1 MNRPLA
7 TIAGAVAVVATGVAV
22 WAGTNFALAVP
33 AATAAVAAAA
43 FLFVESAPS
52 VARRARPPGAP
63 RSSGEVDRLRTAFR
77 TGRVGRELIVSLL
90 DNYERTGPNPA
101 FAGRR
106 PEEQARLVR
115 LSGAEFREY
124 VRGRIDELEARS

>member
-1 MNRPLA
+1 MNRPLTA
-7 TIAGAVAVVATGVAV
+7 FAGAVAAVATGVAV
-22 WAGTNFALAVP
+22 WAGTNVALALP
-33 AATAAVAAAA
+33 AATVAVAAAA
-43 FLFVESAPS
+43 LLFVESVPS
-52 VARRARPPGAP
+52 VTRRGLPPVP
-63 RSSGEVDRLRTAFR
+63 LRSSSGVDRIRTAFR

-106 PEEQARLVR
+106 PEEQARLAR
-115 LSGAEFREY
+115 LTGSEFREY

>member
-1 MNRPLA
+1 MNRPLTA
-7 TIAGAVAVVATGVAV
+7 FAGAVAAVATGIAV
-22 WAGTNFALAVP
+22 WAGTNVALALP
-33 AATAAVAAAA
+33 AATVAVAAAA
-43 FLFVESAPS
+43 LLFVESVPS
-52 VARRARPPGAP
+52 VTRREHPPVPP
-63 RSSGEVDRLRTAFR
+63 RSSGGVDRIRTAFR

-106 PEEQARLVR
+106 PEEQARLAR
-115 LSGAEFREY
+115 LPGSEFREY